1 MAAVSGAVRT
11 AASGGLGTGPAPRG
25 RAGPRL
31 CDARVRCTRW
41 PGARTSRQP
50 GPGLPGLQ
58 PHGPR
63 CAPPASRR
71 PQPRATGTAGTAR
84 PPARS
89 PAPVGARLPHVD
101 THQRTHTHTHTQTH
115 SRATWASQVGTTM
128 HIRLGKWCIP
138 VIEWKPP
145 PTLQNQL
152 DAQSHDRRLTRPRKL

>member
-1 MAAVSGAVRT
+1 MAAVSGALRT

-84 PPARS
+84 PPAPS
-89 PAPVGARLPHVD
+89 PAPVGARLLQTD
-101 THQRTHTHTHTQTH
+101 THKRTHTHTHTAVPEGQAWSELTI
-115 SRATWASQVGTTM
+115 

-138 VIEWKPP
+138 VIGWKPS

-152 DAQSHDRRLTRPRKL
+152 YAQSHDRRLTHPRKL